1 MKNFEMI
8 LGSVASR
15 LSGNIYLMAL
25 RDAFMLAFPLTMFA
39 SIILVVINFPL
50 FSSETIEILNMTFSH
65 AIDATMSLMAMFVTL
80 GVGYYVSLYKYP
92 EMRDNAIFSA
102 VISLSSFLM
111 VTNFSTV
118 TEAGEVVSGIIPVAS
133 LGTSGMFVALIVGF
147 VASSLFCLF
156 TDKKLTIKLPE
167 QVPPAISKSF
177 EAIIPGF
184 ITLGVFFGIYTIFAK
199 TSYETLNNFV
209 FMVLQQPLMSLGTS
223 FTATMIAM
231 FLIGFLW
238 FFGIHGHNIVNP
250 IMSPI
255 WQTASL
261 ENLSNFNNGVEPTH
275 IVTQQFVDIFTV
287 GIGSTGLI
295 AALIAIFI
303 SSKLK
308 QEREIAKMA
317 LTPAV
322 FNIGEPILFGVP
334 IILNP
339 MYFVPWVLTP
349 MILAGTTYG
358 AMAIGI
364 VPLTTGV
371 AVPWT
376 TPIVI
381 SGMLATNSIVGGLWQ
396 LVELAIL
403 VCLWIPFVIVASKA
417 QGEKND
423 I

>member
-1 MKNFEMI
+1 MKNFEMT
-8 LGSVASR
+8 LGHIANK

-39 SIILVVINFPL
+39 SIILVIINFPL
-50 FSSETIEILNMTFSH
+50 LSSDTIGTLNSIFSH
-65 AIDATMSLMAMFVTL
+65 SIDATMSLMAMFVTL
-80 GVGYYVSLYKYP
+80 GIGYYVSIYKHP
-92 EMRDNAIFSA
+92 ESPQNGIFSG
-102 VISLSSFLM
+102 VIALSSFMM
-111 VTNFSTV
+111 VTNFATI
-118 TEAGEVVSGIIPVAS
+118 TESGETITGVIPVAS
-133 LGTSGMFVALIVGF
+133 LGTNGMFVALIVGF
-147 VASSLFCLF
+147 ISSLIF
-156 TDKKLTIKLPE
+156 TTLTAKNVTIKLPE

-184 ITLGVFFGIYTIFAK
+184 ITLILFFIVFTFFSK
-199 TSYETLNNFV
+199 TSYETLNNFIFV
-209 FMVLQQPLMSLGTS
+209 TLQQPLMSLGTS
-223 FTATMIAM
+223 FPATMIAM
-231 FLIGFLW
+231 FFIGFLW
-238 FFGIHGHNIVNP
+238 FFGIHGHNVVNP

-261 ENLSNFNNGVEPTH
+261 ENLTNFNNGIEPTH

-303 SSKLK
+303 CSKLE
-308 QEREIAKMA
+308 QEREIAKIA

-339 MYFVPWVLTP
+339 MYFIPWVLTP
-349 MILAGTTYG
+349 MVLAGTTYI
-358 AMAIGI
+358 AMAIGF

-376 TPIVI
+376 TPIFI
-381 SGMLATNSIVGGLWQ
+381 SGFLATNSIMGGLWQ

-403 VCLWIPFVIVASKA
+403 ICLWIPFVIIASKNK
-417 QGEKND
+417 GE
-423 I
+423 

>member
-1 MKNFEMI
+1 MKKFEII
-8 LGSVASR
+8 LGNVANK

-50 FSSETIEILNMTFSH
+50 FSTDTIGVLNTTFSH

-80 GVGYYVSLYKYP
+80 GIGYYVSVYKYP
-92 EMRDNAIFSA
+92 ESKENGIFSG
-102 VISLSSFLM
+102 VIALSSFLM
-111 VTNFSTV
+111 VTSFSTV
-118 TEAGEVVSGIIPVAS
+118 IESGDTITGVIPVAS

-147 VASSLFCLF
+147 VASISFGFL
-156 TDKKLTIKLPE
+156 TEKKLTIKLPE

-184 ITLGVFFGIYTIFAK
+184 ITLGLFFLVYTGFNH
-199 TSYETLNNFV
+199 TSYETFNNFV
-209 FMVLQQPLMSLGTS
+209 FVVLQQPLMSLGTS
-223 FTATMIAM
+223 FAATMVAM

-261 ENLSNFNNGVEPTH
+261 ENLTNFNNGIEPTH

-303 SSKLK
+303 ASKLK

-322 FNIGEPILFGVP
+322 FNIGEPILFGIP

-349 MILAGTTYG
+349 MILAATTYG
-358 AMAIGI
+358 AMAIGL

-376 TPIVI
+376 TPIFI
-381 SGMLATNSIVGGLWQ
+381 SGMLATNSIIGGVWQ

-403 VCLWIPFVIVASKA
+403 VCLWLPFVIIASKTE
-417 QGEKND
+417 GEKK
-423 I
+423 